1 MLYPFSSNNCVQD
14 AVIMSV
20 ITGLTSIYAAT
31 VTYTI
36 IGFRATEKYED
47 CISMWVETK
56 YLFLK
61 KHRFEQVYL

>member
-1 MLYPFSSNNCVQD
+1 MKKRTLSDMLYPFSSNNCVQD

-20 ITGLTSIYAAT
+20 ITGLTSVYAAT

-47 CISMWVETK
+47 CIST
-56 YLFLK
+56 
-61 KHRFEQVYL
+61 